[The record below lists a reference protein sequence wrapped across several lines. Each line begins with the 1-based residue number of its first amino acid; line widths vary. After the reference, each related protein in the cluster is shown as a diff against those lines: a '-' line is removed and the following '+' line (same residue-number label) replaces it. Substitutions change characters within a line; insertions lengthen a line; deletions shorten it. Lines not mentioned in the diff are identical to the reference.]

1 MDAPVRLLR
10 GSRATPI
17 GEAVLVFDEL
27 GRLRAL
33 EFADHADRLARFL
46 RLGYGAAVSTDAAT
60 IPSGIADALDAYF
73 VGDLATIDAIPCAP
87 VGTTFQRAVWDA
99 LRAIPAGQSPTYSQ
113 LAARIGRPA
122 AQRAVGAANGANP
135 VAVVI
140 PCHRLVGADGSLIRY
155 GGGLDR
161 KAWLLRHEGARRD

>member
-1 MDAPVRLLR
+1 VDAPVRLLR

-17 GEAVLVFDEL
+17 GEAVLVFDEP

-46 RLGYGAAVSTDAAT
+46 RLGYGAAARTDAAAA
-60 IPSGIADALDAYF
+60 PPGIADALDAYF
-73 VGDLATIDAIPCAP
+73 AGDLAAIDDIPCAP
-87 VGTTFQRAVWDA
+87 VGTSFQRAVWDA
-99 LRAIPAGQSPTYSQ
+99 LRDIPTGQSSTYAQ
-113 LAARIGRPA
+113 LAARIGRPT

-135 VAVVI
+135 IAVVI

-155 GGGLDR
+155 GGGLHR
-161 KAWLLRHEGARRD
+161 KAWLLRHEGARPD